1 MLWSEFVEGFKKE
14 IMPKDQI
21 AGLDVVYVISQKD
34 DTKRFKIGITE
45 TNIYN
50 RLNAY
55 QTPFV
60 DFEIHFLL
68 LLPPYGARRLEL
80 TLQNDSHLKPVRI
93 EFPVKKVDQKVRMS
107 EWFKT
112 SASMIQ
118 SAILT
123 AVKTNDDINPYIAFR
138 LHNSKIYPWHIIT
151 KYNQSRREKVRERV
165 RENAATEK
173 YAKYI
178 GLEVEAASDQGGD
191 EGEVIDIFQLKNK
204 KPVKVIIKYS
214 DREVYPLPIKSLNDY
229 ISMMKQDK
237 RPLKWV
243 K

>member
-21 AGLDVVYVISQKD
+21 AGLDVVYVISQKDDTKTHQPHNSSNNNNKELFFFYVISQKD

-112 SASMIQ
+112 SASM
-118 SAILT
+118 T
-123 AVKTNDDINPYIAFR
+123 
-138 LHNSKIYPWHIIT
+138 H
-151 KYNQSRREKVRERV
+151 
-165 RENAATEK
+165 
-173 YAKYI
+173 
-178 GLEVEAASDQGGD
+178 
-191 EGEVIDIFQLKNK
+191 IFQF
-204 KPVKVIIKYS
+204 
-214 DREVYPLPIKSLNDY
+214 
-229 ISMMKQDK
+229 
-237 RPLKWV
+237 
-243 K
+243 